1 MELFAA
7 TAKHAAASDRRL
19 GPPAL
24 WWRRQTRRAAPGRP
38 GEYAGAGRAR
48 PCGKRAV
55 TRAAIGHSAAK
66 GARTDFGAG
75 GVAAPAIGSADQ
87 LGDSRGADSTS
98 GAGV

>member
-7 TAKHAAASDRRL
+7 PTKHAAAPDRRL

-24 WWRRQTRRAAPGRP
+24 WWRRPTRRAAPGGP
-38 GEYAGAGRAR
+38 GEYSGAGRAR
-48 PCGKRAV
+48 PGGERAV

-66 GARTDFGAG
+66 GARTDFGARG
-75 GVAAPAIGSADQ
+75 IAAPAIGSADQ
-87 LGDSRGADSTS
+87 LGDSRRADSTS